1 MKLKPPSGFLCLF
14 LLLGL
19 FSITFITSAQESPA
33 AEDAAAALTDNK
45 PAELTAPKKAPSPI
59 ILQAALSHSYYN
71 DFSAKN
77 LLLKVDFT
85 AAPATDNQRPPLNI
99 ALVLD
104 RSKSMENEQKFAYTL
119 DAARAVIENLS
130 PRDVISIITFNEQ
143 AVVLSPAGKVVNKA
157 FLNHRLDEI
166 SPGGVTDIS
175 AGLLEGIAQIKSQ
188 AEEGQIQ
195 HVLLLTDG
203 KANRGILDPEAMRN
217 IAATAHA
224 GGISVSTLG
233 CSSEFNEER
242 LKLLAKAGGGR
253 YRYVRSAEELP
264 TAFKEELQGMLQVS
278 AQNVRLQITLSKG
291 NRIRKIYG
299 RFLPQPQS
307 SYEIKIGNLRA
318 GERGGLLLALQPDGF
333 KAGDEILVTTEI
345 TFDNPDTVERTSQTI
360 NNKATFSS
368 ELDVEKQG
376 INQEVIH
383 YGEVLA
389 AMETAREAVESFD
402 IDRYKK
408 AQAGFVQS
416 YNKARQY
423 ALAAGNQ
430 DLLNQTFLLKHFMQ
444 ELEAAR
450 TEGKM
455 HSHEKMNKQLHKEA
469 DYQRYLLF
477 HHKARQQAPSKHGET
492 KHEHSK

>member
-1 MKLKPPSGFLCLF
+1 MKLNPPPSIHRLAF
-14 LLLGL
+14 LLWAV
-19 FSITFITSAQESPA
+19 SITFSSTAQESPIA
-33 AEDAAAALTDNK
+33 AGTLPDDKNPALAPEKN
-45 PAELTAPKKAPSPI
+45 TASPV
-59 ILQAALSHSYYN
+59 ILQTALSHSYYN

-85 AAPATDNQRPPLNI
+85 AAAAKNSERPPLNI

-130 PRDVISIITFNEQ
+130 PRDVISIISFNEQ

-166 SPGGVTDIS
+166 SPSGVTDIS

-188 AEEGQIQ
+188 LEEGQTQ

-224 GGISVSTLG
+224 GGISISTLG
-233 CSSEFNEER
+233 CSSEFNEKR

-278 AQNVRLQITLSKG
+278 AQNVRIQITLSKG
-291 NRIRKIYG
+291 DRIRKIFG
-299 RFLPQPQS
+299 RFLQQPQS

-333 KAGDEILVTTEI
+333 KAGDEILVTTKI
-345 TFDNPDTVERTSQTI
+345 TFDNPDTVERSSQTI
-360 NNKATFSS
+360 SNRASFSS
-368 ELDVEKQG
+368 KIDVEKQG
-376 INQEVIH
+376 VNPETIH
-383 YGEVLA
+383 YGEVLE
-389 AMETAREAVESFD
+389 AMETTREAVESFD
-402 IDRYKK
+402 LERYQK

-423 ALAAGNQ
+423 ALDADNQ

-455 HSHEKMNKQLHKEA
+455 HSHEKMSKQLHKEA

-477 HHKARQQAPSKHGET
+477 HHKTRQAAPAKHSET
-492 KHEHSK
+492 KREHSK